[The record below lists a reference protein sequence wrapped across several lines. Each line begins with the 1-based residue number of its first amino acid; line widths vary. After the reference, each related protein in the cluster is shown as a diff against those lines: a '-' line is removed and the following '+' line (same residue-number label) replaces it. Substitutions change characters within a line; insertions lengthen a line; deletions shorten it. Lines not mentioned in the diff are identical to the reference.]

1 MKDRVDTVVSS
12 SKTHNGI
19 LKNIISPK
27 TFGQR
32 ASDGIAKWAGSW
44 VFILSFLLFLG
55 LWMVV
60 NVYAWINVWD
70 PYPFILLN
78 LVLSCVAA
86 LQAPVI
92 LMSQNRQSQKDRI
105 KVEYDYRVNR
115 KAERMVEEI
124 LKRVSELKKNTKR
137 NK

>member
-1 MKDRVDTVVSS
+1 MNGKSA
-12 SKTHNGI
+12 KTHTQLGGVFHAN
-19 LKNIISPK
+19 
-27 TFGQR
+27 TFGER
-32 ASDGIAKWAGSW
+32 SADGIAKWAGSW

-60 NVYAWINVWD
+60 NVYAWINTWD

-92 LMSQNRQSQKDRI
+92 LMSQNRQAQKDRV
-105 KVEYDYRVNR
+105 KAEYDYRVNR
-115 KAERMVEEI
+115 KAEKMVEEI
-124 LKRVSELKKNTKR
+124 LKSVKKIEGKR
-137 NK
+137 ERK